1 MSHYIIM
8 DICKMSVYLGGKG
21 CIIAVILLLVGVSIV
36 PDLGANGTF
45 DNTIYVDGNNAGGP
59 WDGTTEHPYQHI
71 QDGIDAASDGDT
83 VYVYSGLYYENVVVD
98 KAIDLIGE
106 GRATTIVD
114 GNETAFVIKIDAD
127 SVTLCNFT
135 VQNSSIESSA
145 VGGIMVESNYNSIT
159 SNNVYNNC
167 IGIHLIYSNNNIV
180 HGNEISFNFIPGIR
194 LLNST
199 NNVISGNIVD
209 SNGLDVLQYYLVPGI
224 NFEQSSNNILLDNT
238 FSNNAVGIS
247 LTYSSN
253 NNIISGNDVKNNEY
267 AGINLTDSSG
277 NYVSRNII
285 SNNNEYGIYVD
296 DSPDNRIVQNN
307 IIMNERNAYFK
318 DCDNTWDGNYW
329 NRFRL
334 LPYLI
339 LGKTNSKLR
348 VEADWHP
355 SKIPN
360 EIVSNPFAIIETN
373 MGTMKLEL
381 YKDKVPIT
389 VENFIKLANDGF
401 YDDLVFHR
409 VIDDFVIQGGGYY
422 ANGTYKT
429 SPYGSIE
436 LEIHPDVRHV
446 DGAISMARTSDP
458 NSATSQFF
466 ICDGKQSFL
475 DDNYAAFGKIIVGI
489 DVLRDAASVETTT
502 KYRMQDWPVDDVI
515 IESVTILNQ

>member
-1 MSHYIIM
+1 M
-8 DICKMSVYLGGKG
+8 
-21 CIIAVILLLVGVSIV
+21 
-36 PDLGANGTF
+36 
-45 DNTIYVDGNNAGGP
+45 
-59 WDGTTEHPYQHI
+59 
-71 QDGIDAASDGDT
+71 
-83 VYVYSGLYYENVVVD
+83 
-98 KAIDLIGE
+98 
-106 GRATTIVD
+106 
-114 GNETAFVIKIDAD
+114 
-127 SVTLCNFT
+127 
-135 VQNSSIESSA
+135 QNSGIESSA

-167 IGIHLIYSNNNIV
+167 IGIHLICSNNNII
-180 HGNEISFNFIPGIR
+180 HGNEISFNLIPGIR

-199 NNVISGNIVD
+199 NNIISGNIVD

-224 NFEQSSNNILLDNT
+224 NFEQSPNNTLLDNT

-267 AGINLTDSSG
+267 AGINLTGSSS
-277 NYVSRNII
+277 NCVSRNII

-296 DSPDNRIVQNN
+296 DSPDNKIVQNN
-307 IIMNERNAYFK
+307 IIMNKRNAYFK
-318 DCDNTWDGNYW
+318 DCDNMWDGNYW

-339 LGKTNSKLR
+339 FGKRDSKIR
-348 VEADWHP
+348 VEVDWHP
-355 SKIPN
+355 AKIPN
-360 EIVSNPFAIIETN
+360 ELVNNPFAIIETN

-381 YKDKVPIT
+381 YRDKVPIT

-422 ANGTYKT
+422 ANGTHKT
-429 SPYGSIE
+429 SPYGPIE

-475 DDNYAAFGKIIVGI
+475 DDNYAAFGKIIAGL
-489 DVLRDAASVETTT
+489 DVLRDVASVETTT
-502 KYRMQDWPVDDVI
+502 KYRMKDWPVNDVI
-515 IESVTILNQ
+515 IKSVIILNQ

>member
-8 DICKMSVYLGGKG
+8 GICKMSLRLGGKG
-21 CIIAVILLLVGVSIV
+21 CIIAVILLLAGVSIV
-36 PDLGANGTF
+36 PDLGANRTF
-45 DNTIYVDGNNAGGP
+45 NNTIYVDDDNIGGP
-59 WDGTTEHPYQHI
+59 WDGTTENPYQRI
-71 QDGIDAASDGDT
+71 QDGIDAASDDDT
-83 VYVYSGLYYENVVVD
+83 IYVYSGIYYENVVVA
-98 KAIDLIGE
+98 KSIELIGE
-106 GRATTIVD
+106 GRDTTIVD

-135 VQNSSIESSA
+135 VQNSGIESSV
-145 VGGIMVESNYNSIT
+145 VGGIMVESNCNSIT
-159 SNNVYNNC
+159 SNNVYDNC
-167 IGIHLIYSNNNIV
+167 IGIHLIHSNNNIIC
-180 HGNEISFNFIPGIR
+180 GNEISFNFISGIR
-194 LLNST
+194 LLN
-199 NNVISGNIVD
+199 
-209 SNGLDVLQYYLVPGI
+209 
-224 NFEQSSNNILLDNT
+224 
-238 FSNNAVGIS
+238 
-247 LTYSSN
+247 SN

-277 NYVSRNII
+277 NYVSGNII
-285 SNNNEYGIYVD
+285 SDNNEYGIYVGN
-296 DSPDNRIVQNN
+296 SPDNKIVQNN
-307 IIMNERNAYFK
+307 IIMNKRNAYFE

-339 LGKTNSKLR
+339 LGKINSKLR
-348 VEADWHP
+348 MEVDWHP
-355 SKIPN
+355 SKVLN

-422 ANGTYKT
+422 ANGTNKV
-429 SPYGSIE
+429 SPYGPIE

-446 DGAISMARTSDP
+446 DGAVSMARTSDP

-515 IESVTILNQ
+515 IESVTTLNQ

>member
-1 MSHYIIM
+1 VVFVSADYITISGFM
-8 DICKMSVYLGGKG
+8 IQNGG
-21 CIIAVILLLVGVSIV
+21 LEF
-36 PDLGANGTF
+36 PNGGIHTRS
-45 DNTIYVDGNNAGGP
+45 NNCTIFGNNIENNFYGIVMFFS
-59 WDGTTEHPYQHI
+59 DHI
-71 QDGIDAASDGDT
+71 DIINNDIIDNNQCGI
-83 VYVYSGLYYENVVVD
+83 YL
-98 KAIDLIGE
+98 E
-106 GRATTIVD
+106 G
-114 GNETAFVIKIDAD
+114 
-127 SVTLCNFT
+127 S
-135 VQNSSIESSA
+135 
-145 VGGIMVESNYNSIT
+145 
-159 SNNVYNNC
+159 
-167 IGIHLIYSNNNIV
+167 SNNNIL
-180 HGNEISFNFIPGIR
+180 GNFI
-194 LLNST
+194 
-199 NNVISGNIVD
+199 NNQPY
-209 SNGLDVLQYYLVPGI
+209 NG
-224 NFEQSSNNILLDNT
+224 
-238 FSNNAVGIS
+238 VG
-247 LTYSSN
+247 LWNSSN
-253 NNIISGNDVKNNEY
+253 NNIISENTIINNNY
-267 AGINLTDSSG
+267 SGIRMLETFG
-277 NYVSRNII
+277 NII
-285 SNNNEYGIYVD
+285 SKNMISKNLVGARIEFSSNTTISCNNFIK
-296 DSPDNRIVQNN
+296 NRFREALFVKNDYYQN
-307 IIMNERNAYFK
+307 K
-318 DCDNTWDGNYW
+318 NTWDGNYW

-348 VEADWHP
+348 VETDWHP

-381 YKDKVPIT
+381 YKDKVPTT

-489 DVLRDAASVETTT
+489 DVLRDAASVVTTT

>member
-8 DICKMSVYLGGKG
+8 GICKMSLRLGGKG
-21 CIIAVILLLVGVSIV
+21 CIIAVILLLAGASIV
-36 PDLGANGTF
+36 PDLGANRTF
-45 DNTIYVDGNNAGGP
+45 NNTIYVDDDNIGGP
-59 WDGTTEHPYQHI
+59 WDGTTENPYQRI
-71 QDGIDAASDGDT
+71 QDGIDAASDDDT
-83 VYVYSGLYYENVVVD
+83 IYVYSGIYYENVVVA
-98 KAIDLIGE
+98 KSIELIGE
-106 GRATTIVD
+106 GRDTTIVD
-114 GNETAFVIKIDAD
+114 GNETTFVIKIDAD

-135 VQNSSIESSA
+135 VQNSGIESSA
-145 VGGIMVESNYNSIT
+145 VGGIMIESNCNSIT
-159 SNNVYNNC
+159 SNNVYDNC
-167 IGIHLIYSNNNIV
+167 IGIHLIHSNNNIIC
-180 HGNEISFNFIPGIR
+180 GNEISFNFISGIR
-194 LLNST
+194 LLN
-199 NNVISGNIVD
+199 
-209 SNGLDVLQYYLVPGI
+209 
-224 NFEQSSNNILLDNT
+224 
-238 FSNNAVGIS
+238 
-247 LTYSSN
+247 SN

-277 NYVSRNII
+277 NYVSGNII
-285 SNNNEYGIYVD
+285 SDNNEYGIYVGN
-296 DSPDNRIVQNN
+296 SPDNKIVQNN
-307 IIMNERNAYFK
+307 IIMNKRNAYFK

-339 LGKTNSKLR
+339 LGKINSKLR
-348 VEADWHP
+348 MEVDWHP

-381 YKDKVPIT
+381 YKDKMPIT

-422 ANGTYKT
+422 ANGTHKT

-436 LEIHPDVRHV
+436 LEIHPSVRHV

-489 DVLRDAASVETTT
+489 DVLRNAASVETTI

-515 IESVTILNQ
+515 IESVTTLNQ

>member
-1 MSHYIIM
+1 MG
-8 DICKMSVYLGGKG
+8 ICKMSLCLGGKG
-21 CIIAVILLLVGVSIV
+21 CIIVVILLLAGVNIV
-36 PDLGANGTF
+36 PDLGANRIF
-45 DNTIYVDGNNAGGP
+45 DNTIYVDDDNMGGP
-59 WDGTTEHPYQHI
+59 WDGTTENPYQHI
-71 QDGIDAASDGDT
+71 QDGIDAASDDT
-83 VYVYSGLYYENVVVD
+83 VYVYSGIYYENVVVA
-98 KAIDLIGE
+98 KSIDLIGE
-106 GRATTIVD
+106 DKYNTIIN
-114 GNETAFVIKIDAD
+114 GNGTAFVIKIGAD

-135 VQNSSIESSA
+135 VQNSGIESSA
-145 VGGIMVESNYNSIT
+145 VGGIMVESNCNSIT
-159 SNNVYNNC
+159 SNNVYDNC
-167 IGIHLIYSNNNIV
+167 IGIHLIHSNDNIIR
-180 HGNEISFNFIPGIR
+180 GNEISFNLISGIR

-199 NNVISGNIVD
+199 
-209 SNGLDVLQYYLVPGI
+209 
-224 NFEQSSNNILLDNT
+224 
-238 FSNNAVGIS
+238 
-247 LTYSSN
+247 

-267 AGINLTDSSG
+267 DGINLTDSSG
-277 NYVSRNII
+277 NCISGNII
-285 SNNNEYGIYVD
+285 SDNNEYGIYVGN
-296 DSPDNRIVQNN
+296 SPDNKIVQNN
-307 IIMNERNAYFK
+307 IIMNKRNAYFK

-339 LGKTNSKLR
+339 LGKINSKLR
-348 VEADWHP
+348 MEADWHP

-360 EIVSNPFAIIETN
+360 ELVSNPFAIIETN

-389 VENFIKLANDGF
+389 VENFMKLANDGF

-422 ANGTYKT
+422 VNGTYKT

-446 DGAISMARTSDP
+446 DGVISMARTSDP

-489 DVLRDAASVETTT
+489 DVLREVASVETTT
-502 KYRMQDWPVDDVI
+502 KYRMKDWPVDDVI

>member
-1 MSHYIIM
+1 MG
-8 DICKMSVYLGGKG
+8 ICKMSLCLGGKG
-21 CIIAVILLLVGVSIV
+21 CMIAVILLLAGVSIV
-36 PDLGANGTF
+36 PDLGANRTF
-45 DNTIYVDGNNAGGP
+45 NNTIYVDDDNIGGP
-59 WDGTTEHPYQHI
+59 WDGTTENPYQHI
-71 QDGIDAASDGDT
+71 QDGIDAASDDDT
-83 VYVYSGLYYENVVVD
+83 VYVYSGIYYENVVVA
-98 KAIDLIGE
+98 KSIDLIGE
-106 GRATTIVD
+106 DKDTTIID
-114 GNETAFVIKIDAD
+114 GNGTAFVIKIDVD

-135 VQNSSIESSA
+135 VQNSGIESSV
-145 VGGIMVESNYNSIT
+145 VGGIMVESNCNSIT
-159 SNNVYNNC
+159 SNNVCDNC
-167 IGIHLIYSNNNIV
+167 IGIHLIHSNDNI
-180 HGNEISFNFIPGIR
+180 
-194 LLNST
+194 
-199 NNVISGNIVD
+199 ISGNIVD

-224 NFEQSSNNILLDNT
+224 NFEQSSNNTLLDNI

-267 AGINLTDSSG
+267 AGINLTDSS
-277 NYVSRNII
+277 NNCLSRNVI
-285 SNNNEYGIYVD
+285 SNNNEYGIYVGN
-296 DSPDNRIVQNN
+296 SPDNKIVQNN
-307 IIMNERNAYFK
+307 IIMNKRNAYFK

-339 LGKTNSKLR
+339 LGKINSKLR
-348 VEADWHP
+348 MEVDWHP
-355 SKIPN
+355 AKIPN

-422 ANGTYKT
+422 ANGTHKT

-475 DDNYAAFGKIIVGI
+475 DDDYAAFGKIIVGI